1 MNYPIYKTI
10 KGRFL
15 ITVSAL
21 MLVIGTGVVFFSFT
35 MNNRNLRS
43 NEIQSNVTNIR
54 LLSDTMNQRLSNIVS
69 FSQWAQRTHDI
80 ADYLIHPD
88 SNVSRAKD
96 LLVERY
102 INNDTSN
109 RYIQRIVIASP
120 DRRDYIQ
127 YINNPSFSVD
137 VPVVKTITGLSCFGD
152 MFADNHFTFSDGFQ
166 NDPFLPKQYQSLIA
180 IQPIYHP
187 YRQEKIGFV
196 YLGVS
201 PELFL
206 DTTKSLK
213 EKDNMDI
220 LLRIGTHY
228 YRMDENS
235 YQEIEKP
242 VPNKEAVFPEQ
253 KEKDISINRALLDE
267 KQRILYQLPLVT
279 DNCELILSTPDNLVQ
294 KQVQSY
300 SYILLGIIVC
310 VLLVGILLYYS
321 LTKSITRPLSML
333 SSRLK
338 KISTGDFTTDP
349 SIEWNNELG
358 YMGKTVNAL
367 ATDIEKLMQ
376 QQIADEQQKQDYRY
390 QILQSQIRPHFI
402 YNTLNT
408 IKWMAT
414 VQQAPGISEIVVAL
428 SHLLKNVSKGTQ
440 MVIPIRDE
448 LALLDDYFTI
458 QKYKYGG
465 SITLIYALED
475 EAIKDNVILRFTLQP
490 LVENAILHGI
500 EPTGKQGSIRISMEY
515 TAENDVLISVTDN
528 GMGMDEDTI
537 QKVMSERGENR
548 SQTFRDMGILSV
560 NKQIKYVFGEKYG
573 LSIDSIVNQYTIIR
587 IRLPKI
593 SHEEYEGK
601 ENEITD
607 RRR

>member
-15 ITVSAL
+15 ITISIL
-21 MLVIGTGVVFFSFT
+21 MLVIGAGVVFFSFT
-35 MNNRNLRS
+35 MNNRILRS
-43 NEIQSNVTNIR
+43 NEIRSNVTNIR

-80 ADYLIHPD
+80 AEYLTHPD
-88 SNVSRAKD
+88 SNMSRAKD

-235 YQEIEKP
+235 YQETEKP

-253 KEKDISINRALLDE
+253 NEKDISINRALLDE

-338 KISTGDFTTDP
+338 KISTGDFSTDP

>member
-15 ITVSAL
+15 ITISIL
-21 MLVIGTGVVFFSFT
+21 MLVIGAGVVFFSFT
-35 MNNRNLRS
+35 MNNRILRS
-43 NEIQSNVTNIR
+43 NEIRSNVTNIR

-80 ADYLIHPD
+80 AEYLTHPD
-88 SNVSRAKD
+88 SNMSRAKD

-102 INNDTSN
+102 INNDTGN
-109 RYIQRIVIASP
+109 RYIQRVVIGSP

-127 YINNPSFSVD
+127 YINNTSFSVD
-137 VPVVKTITGLSCFGD
+137 IPVVKTITNLPCFRD
-152 MFADNHFTFSDGFQ
+152 MFADNTFTFSDGFQ
-166 NDPFLPKQYQSLIA
+166 SDPFLPKQYQSLIA

-187 YRQEKIGFV
+187 YRQDKIGFV
-196 YLGVS
+196 YLGIS

-206 DTTKSLK
+206 DTTKNLK

-220 LLRIGTHY
+220 LLHIGTHY
-228 YRMDENS
+228 YRIDEDS
-235 YQEIEKP
+235 YKEIGKP
-242 VPNKEAVFPEQ
+242 VPVREAVFPEQ
-253 KEKDISINRALLDE
+253 REEELSINCGFLDGKE
-267 KQRILYQLPLVT
+267 RILYQLPLVT
-279 DNCELILSTPDNLVQ
+279 ANCELILSTSDNLVQ
-294 KQVQSY
+294 KQMHSY
-300 SYILLGIIVC
+300 SYILLGIVGC
-310 VLLVGILLYYS
+310 VLIVGILLYYS
-321 LTKSITRPLSML
+321 LTKSITRPLAML
-333 SSRLK
+333 SNRLK
-338 KISTGDFTTDP
+338 KISTGDFSTDP

-358 YMGKTVNAL
+358 YMGRTVNAL

-376 QQIADEQQKQDYRY
+376 QQIADEHQKQDFRY
-390 QILQSQIRPHFI
+390 QILQSQIKPHFI

-440 MVIPIRDE
+440 TVIPIRDE
-448 LALLDDYFTI
+448 LALLHDYFTI

-465 SITLIYALED
+465 SITLTHALED

-515 TAENDVLISVTDN
+515 AAEDEILISVTDN
-528 GMGMDEDTI
+528 GMGMDGDTI
-537 QKVMSERGENR
+537 QKVMAERGENR

-573 LSIDSIVNQYTIIR
+573 LSIDSVVNRYTTVR

-593 SHEEYEGK
+593 SHAEYEGK